1 MKDNVRKNKSRLI
14 QFLESIKSEP
24 CLNKS
29 MFYEPTVLG
38 PEQLEGD
45 LVKNMLL
52 TFDEFRGVKKINILK
67 LPSYYGDIKTGKPFE
82 NDETSLGG
90 KSKTKSYQ
98 VETIR
103 YDSELT
109 ELNEEIDLYSI
120 SLTTKIY
127 NPQDLL
133 ATSLGIGTW
142 VMPVMYSPVDFTPLR
157 EMKIVFSPELFMD
170 MLVGKT
176 AEEVEKEMKYRIL
189 KSVKE
194 ALDDGLKENVPYE
207 LGLIFK
213 LSSRSI
219 KKNA

>member
-1 MKDNVRKNKSRLI
+1 MKDRVGKNNSRLI

-24 CLNKS
+24 DLNKS
-29 MFYEPTVLG
+29 MFYEPQILG

-52 TFDEFRGVKKINILK
+52 TFDEFKGVKKINILK

-90 KSKTKSYQ
+90 KSKTYQ
-98 VETIR
+98 VETVR
-103 YDSELT
+103 YNPELT

-120 SLTTKIY
+120 SLTSKIY
-127 NPQDLL
+127 NPQDLS

-142 VMPVMYSPVDFTPLR
+142 VMPIIYSPINFTPLR
-157 EMKIVFSPELFMD
+157 EMKIVFSPEMFMD
-170 MLVGKT
+170 MLVDKT
-176 AEEVEKEMKYRIL
+176 AEEVEKEMRSRIL
-189 KSVKE
+189 KSVE
-194 ALDDGLKENVPYE
+194 DALDGGLKENVPYE
-207 LGLIFK
+207 LGLIFR

>member
-24 CLNKS
+24 NLNKS
-29 MFYEPTVLG
+29 MFYEPQILG

-52 TFDEFRGVKKINILK
+52 TFDEFKGVKKINILK
-67 LPSYYGDIKTGKPFE
+67 LPSYCGDIKTGKPFE

-90 KSKTKSYQ
+90 KSKTYQ
-98 VETIR
+98 VETVR
-103 YDSELT
+103 YNPELT

-120 SLTTKIY
+120 SLTSKIY
-127 NPQDLL
+127 NPQDLS

-142 VMPVMYSPVDFTPLR
+142 VMPIMCSPIDFTPLR

-170 MLVGKT
+170 MLVDKT

-189 KSVKE
+189 KSVE
-194 ALDDGLKENVPYE
+194 DALDGGLKENVPYE
-207 LGLIFK
+207 LGLIFR

>member
-1 MKDNVRKNKSRLI
+1 
-14 QFLESIKSEP
+14 
-24 CLNKS
+24 

-67 LPSYYGDIKTGKPFE
+67 LPTYYGDIKTGKPFE

-98 VETIR
+98 VDTIN
-103 YDSELT
+103 YNPELT

-127 NPQDLL
+127 NPQDLS

-142 VMPVMYSPVDFTPLR
+142 VMPVVYSSADFTPLR
-157 EMKIVFSPELFMD
+157 EMKIVFSPELLMD
-170 MLVGKT
+170 LFLPLLQFCLPT
-176 AEEVEKEMKYRIL
+176 C
-189 KSVKE
+189 
-194 ALDDGLKENVPYE
+194 P
-207 LGLIFK
+207 
-213 LSSRSI
+213 
-219 KKNA
+219 

>member
-1 MKDNVRKNKSRLI
+1 MKDRVGKNNSRLI

-24 CLNKS
+24 NLNKS
-29 MFYEPTVLG
+29 MFYEPQTLG

-52 TFDEFRGVKKINILK
+52 TFDEFKGVKKINILK
-67 LPSYYGDIKTGKPFE
+67 FPSYYGDIKTGKPFE

-90 KSKTKSYQ
+90 KSKTYQ
-98 VETIR
+98 VETVR
-103 YDSELT
+103 YNPELT

-120 SLTTKIY
+120 SLTSKIY
-127 NPQDLL
+127 NPQDLS

-142 VMPVMYSPVDFTPLR
+142 VMPIMYSPIDFTPLR

-170 MLVGKT
+170 MLVDKT
-176 AEEVEKEMKYRIL
+176 AEEVEKEMRSRIL
-189 KSVKE
+189 KSVE
-194 ALDDGLKENVPYE
+194 DALDGGLKENVPYE
-207 LGLIFK
+207 LGLIFR

>member
-24 CLNKS
+24 NLNNS

-38 PEQLEGD
+38 PEQLEGN

-52 TFDEFRGVKKINILK
+52 TFDEFKGVKKINILK

-98 VETIR
+98 VETIN
-103 YDSELT
+103 YNPELT

-120 SLTTKIY
+120 SLTNKIY
-127 NPQDLL
+127 NPQDLS

-142 VMPVMYSPVDFTPLR
+142 VMPVMYSPIDFTPLR

-170 MLVGKT
+170 MLVDKT
-176 AEEVEKEMKYRIL
+176 AEEIEKEMKDRIL
-189 KSVKE
+189 KSVEE
-194 ALDDGLKENVPYE
+194 ALDGGLKENVPYE

-219 KKNA
+219 KKNM

>member
-1 MKDNVRKNKSRLI
+1 
-14 QFLESIKSEP
+14 
-24 CLNKS
+24 
-29 MFYEPTVLG
+29 MFYERTVLG

-52 TFDEFRGVKKINILK
+52 TFDELRGVKKINILK

-98 VETIR
+98 VDKIK
-103 YDSELT
+103 YNPELT
-109 ELNEEIDLYSI
+109 EFNEEIDLYSI
-120 SLTTKIY
+120 SLTSKIY

-142 VMPVMYSPVDFTPLR
+142 VMPVMYSPIDFTPLR

-176 AEEVEKEMKYRIL
+176 AEEVEKEMKDRIL

-194 ALDDGLKENVPYE
+194 ALDGGLKENVPYE
-207 LGLIFK
+207 LGLIFR

-219 KKNA
+219 KKNV

>member
-1 MKDNVRKNKSRLI
+1 
-14 QFLESIKSEP
+14 
-24 CLNKS
+24 
-29 MFYEPTVLG
+29 MFYEPQTLG

-52 TFDEFRGVKKINILK
+52 TFDEFKGVKKINILK

-90 KSKTKSYQ
+90 KSKTYQ
-98 VETIR
+98 VETVR
-103 YDSELT
+103 YNPELT

-120 SLTTKIY
+120 SLTSKIY
-127 NPQDLL
+127 NPQDLS

-142 VMPVMYSPVDFTPLR
+142 VMPIMYSPIDFTPLR

-170 MLVGKT
+170 MLVDKT
-176 AEEVEKEMKYRIL
+176 AEEVEKEMRSRIL
-189 KSVKE
+189 KSVE
-194 ALDDGLKENVPYE
+194 DALDGGLKENVPYE
-207 LGLIFK
+207 LGLIFR